1 MIDGIIKDA
10 GNSRYAKSVATFKTL
25 YPSYDDFAEALMAG
39 TLPLDLIFNPGGWSQ
54 LPTFLNK
61 NNLLKDA
68 TAALY
73 GRGSSA
79 VPDEILSDIRKLLD
93 NRAQMAVGTYIG
105 TGTYGADNLN
115 SLTFSFEPHFVFV
128 TRPGRGNV
136 LSGDAFFWAYPSSG
150 TVSLIDADED
160 YVNDAILNGN
170 TFMWGNG
177 DSANYQLNLENT
189 TYLYIAIGGGSVPAG
204 EMTFEMDLDSS
215 QTETVF
221 TTNVGTT
228 WAEFV
233 TEEGASHG
241 LYLDADGFVRKD
253 RDEGEPYMFRV
264 YRSATENFEF
274 PPIKGTNII
283 TPSTYDKY
291 VP

>member
-10 GNSRYAKSVATFKTL
+10 GNSRYAKSIATFKTL

-93 NRAQMAVGTYIG
+93 KRAQMAVGTYIG

-115 SLTFSFEPHFVFV
+115 SLTFPFEPHFVFV
-128 TRPGRGNV
+128 AAQDRIAYGR
-136 LSGDAFFWAYPSSG
+136 SKAFLWVYPSSG
-150 TVSLIDADED
+150 VVSFTDSDED
-160 YVNDAILNGN
+160 YLKLALLDGN
-170 TFMWGNG
+170 TLSWGSG
-177 DSANYQLNLENT
+177 RSAANQLNAENS
-189 TYLYIAIGGGSVPAG
+189 TYMYFAAGGGAIPSG
-204 EMTFEMDLDSS
+204 RITFEIDLDTS
-215 QTETVF
+215 QIETMF
-221 TTNVGTT
+221 TTDVGIT
-228 WAEFV
+228 WAEFIA
-233 TEEGASHG
+233 EEGASHG
-241 LYLDADGFVRKD
+241 LYLDVDGFVRKD
-253 RDEGEPYMFRV
+253 RGEGTPYMFRV
-264 YRSATENFEF
+264 YAYSTANFTF
-274 PPIKGTNII
+274 PAVKGTDIVSP
-283 TPSTYDKY
+283 TTYDKY
-291 VP
+291 IP